1 MSSSRFSEATFKVSR
16 ISEATLGT
24 FAVYCVPC
32 LLFGAYCIFDGF
44 FSRYLAT
51 ILKLLVFLVFFGAAS
66 SSFKDF

>member
-44 FSRYLAT
+44 FFAVSSNY
-51 ILKLLVFLVFFGAAS
+51 IEVVGVFGVFWCGF
-66 SSFKDF
+66 